1 MQKIFFPIIF
11 IFLACACTGIDKAE
25 SSNAQSLKHEHRL
38 YAETVKDSFNI
49 SVQLPEKYY
58 EKPDEKYPTVYILDA
73 NFYFPMLAEVMK
85 QYETAGILPP
95 MILVGIGY
103 KSFATMDSLRVR
115 DYLYPAALPS
125 DEMKNPGGGK
135 NFNDFITNQ
144 LIPHID
150 TRFRTQ
156 TQNRALLGHS
166 FGGYF
171 TLYVLLNQLSVNTT
185 TFANIASASPSLW
198 YNNYYLSQLTEAL
211 KTRKSNNHLNVFIS
225 AGGKE
230 DKQWN
235 IEPVKKLSQS
245 IDAAKAPQV
254 NLQYSIYNDLDHMD
268 TALITFIKALQT
280 FYKEPGN

>member
-1 MQKIFFPIIF
+1 MQKISFILALVIF
-11 IFLACACTGIDKAE
+11 TCACSVTDKAE
-25 SSNAQSLKHEHRL
+25 NKSPKPLKHEHRL
-38 YAETVKDSFNI
+38 YAEAIKDSFNI

-58 EKPDEKYPTVYILDA
+58 EKPDEKYPTVYVLDA
-73 NFYFPMLAEVMK
+73 NFYFPMLAEVVK
-85 QYETAGILPP
+85 QYETAGLLPP

-103 KSFATMDSLRVR
+103 QSFAEMDSLRVR
-115 DYLYPAALPS
+115 DYLYPAGIPS
-125 DEMKNPGGGK
+125 DEMKTPGGGK
-135 NFNDFITNQ
+135 NFNDFITKQ

-156 TQNRALLGHS
+156 AQHRSLLGHS

-171 TLYVLLNQLSVNTT
+171 TLYALLNQLSSNTSA
-185 TFANIASASPSLW
+185 FDNIASASPSLW
-198 YNNYYLSQLTEAL
+198 YNNYYLNQLTEAL
-211 KTRKSNNHLNVFIS
+211 KTRKSTNHLTVFLS

-230 DKQWN
+230 DLQWN

-245 IDAAKAPQV
+245 IAEVKAPDV

-280 FYKEPGN
+280 FYKQPGN